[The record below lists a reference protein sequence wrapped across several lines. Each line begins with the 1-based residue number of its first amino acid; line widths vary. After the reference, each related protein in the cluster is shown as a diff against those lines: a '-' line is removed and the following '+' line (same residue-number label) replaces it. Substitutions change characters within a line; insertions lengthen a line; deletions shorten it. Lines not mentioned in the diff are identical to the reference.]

1 MEGAGIGPVKER
13 ERSRTGAIAANRTP
27 GVRQLVL
34 RPRFE
39 KFERGGWR
47 FVVRVV
53 SVSLRI
59 CTSKFIAR
67 AARHVS
73 LIMHVCERDTR
84 RSWKSPGN
92 KLDACQPGS
101 SESGNQC
108 PPHSRPFWWDS
119 VSSGSLELSAL
130 SLSVSPLFVDH
141 RNAIHVTICVRV
153 WKLMSRTR
161 KSFVGPLTSTWLVI
175 NFFDCE
181 RVGRVGSKFR
191 NCGTVDL
198 WTLFYCRILMTRLW
212 WLINFFLS

>member
-1 MEGAGIGPVKER
+1 M
-13 ERSRTGAIAANRTP
+13 
-27 GVRQLVL
+27 
-34 RPRFE
+34 
-39 KFERGGWR
+39 WR
-47 FVVRVV
+47 FVVRVA

-67 AARHVS
+67 AAWHVS

-101 SESGNQC
+101 SKSGNQC
-108 PPHSRPFWWDS
+108 TDSRPFWWDS
-119 VSSGSLELSAL
+119 VSSGSLDLSLSLFLSAL
-130 SLSVSPLFVDH
+130 

-175 NFFDCE
+175 NFFWLWKGWK
-181 RVGRVGSKFR
+181 RVRFAKEEI
-191 NCGTVDL
+191 
-198 WTLFYCRILMTRLW
+198 LFYFVIGLIEILVMIMIFCHKECSMLNIFHWLCDFYCLQLFWKNYWYRWIIYRIRKW
-212 WLINFFLS
+212 